1 VDKSEEIEEVIEE
14 NREVN
19 VWTKRWILKK
29 IFSI

>member
-1 VDKSEEIEEVIEE
+1 MIEE

-19 VWTKRWILKK
+19 VWQVKRWILKI

>member
-19 VWTKRWILKK
+19 VWQVK
-29 IFSI
+29 S